1 MLFIKRVIKRDCKR
15 HVGLTLI
22 ELMIVVA
29 IIGILSTIGTLTF
42 QSFAEKSRVKK
53 AVSEILSLQ
62 TKIKAYAI
70 YDNLLPDSLDDI
82 KGGTMLDPWGNPY
95 QYINFRDDPK
105 VKCRK
110 DRNLH
115 PLNTDFDLYSMGK
128 DGKSAL
134 PLTAKASWDDIIRAN
149 DGQYIGRADEY

>member
-1 MLFIKRVIKRDCKR
+1 MLFIKRVINCDFKRCI
-15 HVGLTLI
+15 GFTLM
-22 ELMIVVA
+22 ELMIVLA
-29 IIGILSTIGTLTF
+29 IIGILCTIGTLTF
-42 QSFAEKSRVKK
+42 QSFAEKARVRK
-53 AVSEILSLQ
+53 AVSEILSFQ

-82 KGGTMLDPWGNPY
+82 KGGNMLDPWGNPY
-95 QYINFRDDPK
+95 QYVNFRDDPK

-128 DGKSAL
+128 DGMSEM
-134 PLTAKASWDDIIRAN
+134 PLTADVSWDDIIRAN
-149 DGQYIGRADEY
+149 DGQYVGRASDY